1 MTFCDFKTSINATK
15 QSSADLPHN
24 LLDIL
29 FQSNFLNEYL
39 YVFFVC
45 GNDLKSHYLS
55 RKINAK
61 QCLLDF
67 TRILRKFY
75 INK

>member
-45 GNDLKSHYLS
+45 GND
-55 RKINAK
+55 
-61 QCLLDF
+61 
-67 TRILRKFY
+67 
-75 INK
+75 